1 MSNEYV
7 SNTIAPPAGAVT
19 APAPLIDKPHVIG
32 AEDAAIRNAENQTS
46 DVESVPASGDF
57 VSRT

>member
-1 MSNEYV
+1 MTDQV
-7 SNTIAPPAGAVT
+7 SNTINPPADNVT
-19 APAPLIDKPHVIG
+19 VPAPLADKPHVIG

-46 DVESVPASGDF
+46 DVESVPASGGF

>member
-1 MSNEYV
+1 MLGGPRKS
-7 SNTIAPPAGAVT
+7 PDAGAV
-19 APAPLIDKPHVIG
+19 ASSMDDKPHVIG

-46 DVESVPASGDF
+46 DVESVPASGGF